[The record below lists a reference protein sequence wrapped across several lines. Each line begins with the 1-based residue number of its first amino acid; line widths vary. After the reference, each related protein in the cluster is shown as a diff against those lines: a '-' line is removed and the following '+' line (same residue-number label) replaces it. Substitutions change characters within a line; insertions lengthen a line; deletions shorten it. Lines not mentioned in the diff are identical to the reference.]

1 MRFCSTCGAPVS
13 HRIPPGDT
21 LLRHVCDT
29 CQTVH
34 YQNPKIVVGCIP
46 EWDGRILLCRRAI
59 EPKHGL
65 WTFPAGFMEQ
75 GETLEQ
81 AVTRETWEEAEAD
94 VDLIGLYGVFS
105 LPHVSQVYIVYRGHM
120 RKPDFRAGAESL
132 EARLFDPESI
142 PWEDM
147 AFPVIRDALERYVD
161 DRRGGRFQV
170 HVGVVARSIL
180 T

>member
-1 MRFCSTCGAPVS
+1 MRFCSSCGASVS
-13 HRIPPGDT
+13 PRIPPGDT

-46 EWDGRILLCRRAI
+46 EWNGEILLCRRAI
-59 EPKHGL
+59 EPRLGL

-81 AVTRETWEEAEAD
+81 AAIRETREEAEAE
-94 VDLIGLYGVFS
+94 VELTGLHGIFS
-105 LPHVSQVYIVYRGHM
+105 LPHVSQVYIVYRGIM
-120 RKPDFRAGAESL
+120 LSALYRPGAESL
-132 EARLFDPESI
+132 EAQLFACDAL
-142 PWEDM
+142 PWQEM
-147 AFPVIRDALERYVD
+147 AFPVIREALDRYVSD
-161 DRRGGRFQV
+161 HEHGQFQV
-170 HVGVVARSIL
+170 HVGVVTPTIL